1 MRITLDIKIKLNK
14 ILMEEIEKLLKLKK
28 NIKSKKKEQLRE

>member
-1 MRITLDIKIKLNK
+1 MRITLDIKNKLNK

>member
-1 MRITLDIKIKLNK
+1 LDIKIKLNK